1 MHLLLIPHNI
11 TYLMIRR
18 DKNEGVEKISQVLN
32 DSFGGMIE
40 AVESLGGDVV
50 KFAGDALYCVW
61 YPDESVSYRSPLIIS
76 VET

>member
-1 MHLLLIPHNI
+1 M
-11 TYLMIRR
+11 
-18 DKNEGVEKISQVLN
+18 EKISQVLN

-61 YPDESVSYRSPLIIS
+61 HPDEAVRAGGSILG
-76 VET
+76 